1 MLQEG
6 EDGSD
11 QVREQ
16 QVPPASVEEQLWE
29 LWLGGG
35 VDALEATI
43 SKFDEKFAAATLH
56 YGGTSLRIVGLAT
69 RMRISKTIRTA
80 DIDGTSENNRALG
93 RGRLQ
98 KVRLLMYFWTTDIAG
113 TSENNR
119 ALVDISGRA
128 YLVEAHDSGVGNFV
142 RLSAGYRYTERGQKI
157 HFQSRQEHECDPVH
171 DDYQKLNFCFLRTK
185 ASAGESSEASRSTCA
200 GFIRIVRCA
209 PWTLCGRTLRSCPS
223 SPPSTLHTLFMLLLY
238 KRTLFFLVV
247 VEGGMDEMDDTV
259 DDGDWTEGMMDEM
272 YGDPLDACD
281 RQQRQSSI
289 PRSTCVTY
297 RHLDDTHVSRGQV
310 QPRPIA
316 ELYQANTRA
325 IAREQL
331 CCMPRL
337 DTFLLCGQALSNNT
351 TRNIASANEFLASIC
366 NNPFLDIVAIHGAS
380 ALVPTSVISLVPTSV
395 ISYRVR

>member
-142 RLSAGYRYTERGQKI
+142 RLSAGYRLEPNVEFLVCPSRERLRLAAGVPRRMDK
-157 HFQSRQEHECDPVH
+157 FQLLNIRDALFSDP
-171 DDYQKLNFCFLRTK
+171 LIFNRASFLRTK
-185 ASAGESSEASRSTCA
+185 ASAGESSELPAR
-200 GFIRIVRCA
+200 
-209 PWTLCGRTLRSCPS
+209 L
-223 SPPSTLHTLFMLLLY
+223 
-238 KRTLFFLVV
+238 V

-289 PRSTCVTY
+289 PRSTGVTAI
-297 RHLDDTHVSRGQV
+297 LDDTHCSRG
-310 QPRPIA
+310 PR
-316 ELYQANTRA
+316 
-325 IAREQL
+325 
-331 CCMPRL
+331 
-337 DTFLLCGQALSNNT
+337 SN
-351 TRNIASANEFLASIC
+351 RASIC
-366 NNPFLDIVAIHGAS
+366 NNPFLDIVAIHGGVVLTRDAI
-380 ALVPTSVISLVPTSV
+380 ADL
-395 ISYRVR
+395 

>member
-80 DIDGTSENNRALG
+80 DIDGTSENNRALVVDDYKK
-93 RGRLQ
+93 LD
-98 KVRLLMYFWTTDIAG
+98 FW
-113 TSENNR
+113 

-142 RLSAGYRYTERGQKI
+142 RLSAGYRLELNCLSFSRVHRARGYACRLPMFDLVSIASSSRMFEFLVCPSRERLRLAAGVPRRMDK
-157 HFQSRQEHECDPVH
+157 FQLLNIRDALFSDP
-171 DDYQKLNFCFLRTK
+171 LIFNRASFLRTK
-185 ASAGESSEASRSTCA
+185 ASAGESSELPAR
-200 GFIRIVRCA
+200 
-209 PWTLCGRTLRSCPS
+209 L
-223 SPPSTLHTLFMLLLY
+223 
-238 KRTLFFLVV
+238 V
-247 VEGGMDEMDDTV
+247 VEGG
-259 DDGDWTEGMMDEM
+259 MDEM
-272 YGDPLDACD
+272 YGDPLDAATGNSGNPRFQD
-281 RQQRQSSI
+281 RQALPPSR
-289 PRSTCVTY
+289 
-297 RHLDDTHVSRGQV
+297 RHSLFAGPGQYSRYC
-310 QPRPIA
+310 P
-316 ELYQANTRA
+316 
-325 IAREQL
+325 EQL

-366 NNPFLDIVAIHGAS
+366 NNPFLDIVAIHDLPFFLS
-380 ALVPTSVISLVPTSV
+380 LYIRLTLQRIRLVPTSVISLVPTSV
-395 ISYRVR
+395 ILSR